1 MTCHEMDGVIS
12 LGSGTSG
19 FPPEA
24 AKHVAGCERCRRLV
38 RVLDQRPEGL
48 TPSPGRLKQIQTAMV
63 EDLRPVR
70 PLASARVFL
79 FAFVIVFLTVVA
91 VGYLRIGADGWG
103 ALRASQKIVVFAMLA
118 AAAALLA
125 VSMVRQMVPGSKHTV
140 SPTLLPVGIL
150 VLLMIV
156 MAVIFQSREE
166 SAFVSNGLMCLKS
179 GLAYAIPGAFLFWLL
194 LRRGAILSPRLVAT
208 TAGALAGLI
217 GLTVLEVHCPN
228 LNRYHIL
235 VCHLGV
241 ILISALGGLAFG
253 AAVEYVGQ
261 WGTNRIR

>member
-12 LGSGTSG
+12 LRSGTSG

-70 PLASARVFL
+70 PLAPARVFL

-103 ALRASQKIVVFAMLA
+103 ALRASQKIVVFATLA
-118 AAAALLA
+118 TAAALLA

-156 MAVIFQSREE
+156 MAVSDG
-166 SAFVSNGLMCLKS
+166 SSLAVLAALDCDTDVVSYEMTQLVEAVGHYLTP
-179 GLAYAIPGAFLFWLL
+179 A
-194 LRRGAILSPRLVAT
+194 LRA
-208 TAGALAGLI
+208 
-217 GLTVLEVHCPN
+217 
-228 LNRYHIL
+228 
-235 VCHLGV
+235 
-241 ILISALGGLAFG
+241 
-253 AAVEYVGQ
+253 Q
-261 WGTNRIR
+261 